1 MKINIKEKFIA
12 GIIIFFILFGSIA
25 AITIYNRR
33 LLYTS
38 EDALI
43 AINNEMGMLANI
55 SMNIHKLPIPV
66 IHYLGTSDKG
76 DEARYKALLNE
87 INDDIMA
94 LKSMK
99 VTTSF
104 EMEWLNGAENEIAAL
119 DSEVND
125 IFRRHWQANDPR
137 ADKLTVQIE
146 DAATTIAETYIR
158 QHQLF
163 DKAEIEAAARQRQK
177 TLNHVDVVLIT
188 GGAVA
193 FTVGIVMII
202 YFSRTIISPLRRLA
216 GMAKNISV
224 GDFSNRIEI
233 NTGDE
238 IEGLANEFNN
248 MAGRIE
254 EDIDR
259 LSRQKMLF
267 EGIVDALPFRIYVVD
282 RDLNVVA
289 WNSKREQGMFAV
301 RREDV
306 IGKNIWHALDMSLSN
321 VSSARNRDEIK
332 TEFTE
337 VFKTGRMIEKEEVS
351 GSFEDKRFFK
361 IAKIPLIMSDDG
373 VGYVVTVLEDVTE
386 RRLLEMRVMARERL
400 AATGQLAAG
409 VAHEVNNPLAS
420 MAVCVES
427 LMKRLQ
433 SDSFRKKEDYE
444 RFINYLKIIEAEIY
458 RCKHI
463 TTDLLDF
470 SKERSLVIKDV
481 NINRTAA
488 ETVKLLQYQQKYK
501 NFIVKM
507 DFDDNL
513 PDIPADE
520 GQLRQVFLSII
531 INAFEA
537 MEPGGLLNISTANN
551 TDNGVRAIRIRFQD
565 NGCGIPKENLNRIF
579 EAFYSTKGSRG
590 TGLGLSICHG
600 IVSLHS
606 GTIGVESEAGKGS
619 IFTVML
625 PVAPLPE
632 KV

>member
-12 GIIIFFILFGSIA
+12 GIIIFFLLFGSIA

-33 LLYTS
+33 LLYTG
-38 EDALI
+38 EETLI
-43 AINNEMGMLANI
+43 AINNEMGMLADI
-55 SMNIHKLPIPV
+55 SMDIHKLPIPV
-66 IHYLGTSDKG
+66 IHYLGTNDKG
-76 DEARYKALLNE
+76 DEARYKAILN
-87 INDDIMA
+87 DIRNNIKT

-104 EMEWLNGAENEIAAL
+104 EMEWLNDAENEIAAL

-125 IFRRHWQANDPR
+125 IFRKHWMANDLK
-137 ADKLTVQIE
+137 ADKLTVKIE
-146 DAATTIAETYIR
+146 DAATTIAEKYIR
-158 QHQLF
+158 RHQLF

-193 FTVGIVMII
+193 FVVGIIMLI

-216 GMAKNISV
+216 GMAKNISG
-224 GDFSNRIEI
+224 GDFSSRMEI

-238 IEGLANEFNN
+238 IEDVANEFNN

-254 EDIDR
+254 EDVSR
-259 LSRQKMLF
+259 LSRQKALL
-267 EGIVDALPFRIYVVD
+267 EGIVDAMPFRIHVVD

-289 WNSKREQGMFAV
+289 WNSRREQGAFAA

-306 IGKNIWHALDMSLSN
+306 IGKNIWHALDMSFPN
-321 VSSARNRDEIK
+321 ASSARDRDEIK
-332 TEFTE
+332 TEFAE
-337 VFKTGRMIEKEEVS
+337 VFKTGRKIEKEEVS

-400 AATGQLAAG
+400 AAAGQLAAG

-420 MAVCVES
+420 MAVCAES
-427 LMKRLQ
+427 LIKRLGPEN
-433 SDSFRKKEDYE
+433 FKEKDDYE
-444 RFINYLKIIEAEIY
+444 RFVSYLKIIEAEIY
-458 RCKHI
+458 RCKRI

-470 SKERSLVIKDV
+470 SKERSLVVKDV
-481 NINRTAA
+481 NINRVAA

-501 NFIVKM
+501 GFIVKM
-507 DFDDNL
+507 DFEDNL

-531 INAFEA
+531 TNAFEA

-551 TDNGVRAIRIRFQD
+551 TDNGVRAIRIKFQD
-565 NGCGIPKENLNRIF
+565 NGCGIPKENTNRIF
-579 EAFYSTKGSRG
+579 EAFWTTKGHDG

-600 IVSLHS
+600 IVSLHGGS
-606 GTIGVESEAGKGS
+606 IEVESEVGKGS
-619 IFTVML
+619 AFTVIF
-625 PVAPLPE
+625 PVVPLQ
-632 KV
+632 KI